1 MQAYITGQND
11 KEYVD
16 MISQVKSIVFLSTP
30 HRGGNGAEPLSQLL
44 QVFNMSKEYIK
55 ELASTSPFL
64 QNINDDFS
72 NMCQDLKLF
81 SFYETLKTSIHPGKS
96 SYVRIFGSAWY

>member
-1 MQAYITGQND
+1 
-11 KEYVD
+11 

-55 ELASTSPFL
+55 ELTSTSPFL

-72 NMCQDLKLF
+72 NVCQDLKLF
-81 SFYETLKTSIHPGKS
+81 SFYETLKTPILPGRS
-96 SYVRIFGSAWY
+96 SYVRLFGSPWH